1 MLGTYEKMGNQMI
14 EIITSMN
21 QRYYE
26 LIGKDCI
33 DSFLKYWPNSL
44 GLTVYV
50 ENMVLPDNDRIK
62 QIDFENLEQDYTAF
76 QADPDCNQSE
86 KKFAKKAYAIMH
98 AMHHSSADWI
108 VWLDADV
115 ISVADITKELWTA
128 LLDPQHLSLYMGVN
142 YISDKSGNAGDW
154 LVPETGVFAVNTQ
167 HPDFAM
173 LRDEYCRR
181 YYERDRSGLRRF
193 YDNDVLGVAIQAV
206 PGATHRD
213 LCAGFLKPY
222 KTPLP
227 HTVLGKYLI
236 HFKAK
241 HSKAEYGQEP
251 TEEDQDPVKSLPKT
265 TSNFQF

>member
-1 MLGTYEKMGNQMI
+1 MLGTHEKMGSQMI

-21 QRYYE
+21 QRYYD
-26 LIGKDCI
+26 LIGKDCV
-33 DSFLKYWPNSL
+33 DSFLRHWPSSH

-50 ENMVLPDNDRIK
+50 EHMVLPVDERIK
-62 QIDFENLEQDYTAF
+62 IIDFDDLEPDYTVF

-86 KKFAKKAYAIMH
+86 KKFAKKAYTIMH
-98 AMHHSSADWI
+98 AMHHSKADWI

-115 ISVADITKELWTA
+115 ISVADMPEQLWTA
-128 LLDPQHLSLYMGVN
+128 LLDQQHLSLYMGVN
-142 YISDKSGNAGDW
+142 YTSDKSGKKGAW
-154 LVPETGVFAVNTQ
+154 LVPETGVFAVNTR
-167 HPDFAM
+167 HPDFAT

-181 YYERDRSGLRRF
+181 YRERDRSGLRRF
-193 YDNDVLGVAIQAV
+193 YDNDVLGVAIRAV
-206 PGATHRD
+206 PNATHRD

-251 TEEDQDPVKSLPKT
+251 VDEDQ
-265 TSNFQF
+265 